1 MPLSDFDYKLPK
13 HLIAQRPVEPRDS
26 SKLMV
31 LRNEKIQ
38 HKTFRDLVGYLEKG
52 DVLALND
59 SKVLP
64 VRLYGRKETGGK
76 VELLLIKRGEGSKWE
91 SLIKGKNIRENTKV
105 ILGEDRLEGIV
116 KRRIEGGRFEIEFL
130 SEENIED
137 IIQEIGKMPIPPY
150 IKEPLVKPERYQ
162 TIYANKNGSIA
173 APTAGLHFTESML
186 NELKTK
192 GIEIVN
198 ITLHVG
204 LGTFLPVK
212 NHDIKKHKFEPEYFQ
227 AYAETARKINY
238 AKKHGNKIFAVG
250 TTTVR
255 ALESA
260 CNDSRE
266 IVETN
271 GESNLFIYPGY
282 EFKTNSDGLL
292 TNFHLPKST
301 LLMLVSAYAGRDTI
315 MKAYKVAIENSYRF
329 YSFGDAMLIMKG

>member
-1 MPLSDFDYKLPK
+1 MSLTDFDYKLPK

-76 VELLLIKRGEGSKWE
+76 VELLLIKRGEGAKWE

-282 EFKTNSDGLL
+282 EFKTNLDGLL

>member
-1 MPLSDFDYKLPK
+1 MSLTDFDYKLPK

-31 LRNEKIQ
+31 LRNEKIH

-76 VELLLIKRGEGSKWE
+76 VELLLIKRGEGAKWE
-91 SLIKGKNIRENTKV
+91 SLITGKNIRENTKV

-282 EFKTNSDGLL
+282 EFKTNLDGLL

>member
-1 MPLSDFDYKLPK
+1 MPLTDFDYMLPK

-31 LRNEKIQ
+31 LQNEKIQ

-52 DVLALND
+52 DVLVLND

-76 VELLLIKRGEGSKWE
+76 VELLLIKRGEGTKWE

-162 TIYANKNGSIA
+162 TIYANEIGSIA
-173 APTAGLHFTESML
+173 APTAGLHFTIPIL
-186 NELKTK
+186 NKLKKK

-212 NHDIKKHKFEPEYFQ
+212 NHDIKKHNFEPEYFQ
-227 AYAETARKINY
+227 VYAETARKINY

-260 CNDSRE
+260 CNDSGE
-266 IVETN
+266 IVEIN

-282 EFKTNSDGLL
+282 EFKTNLDRLL

-301 LLMLVSAYAGRDTI
+301 LLMLVSAYAGRNTI

>member
-1 MPLSDFDYKLPK
+1 MSLTDFDYKLPK

-282 EFKTNSDGLL
+282 EFKTNLDGLL